1 MAENT
6 LQGQSPLKKYYRQP
20 KLYFELPSKGRFYAP
35 GVLESTETGEF
46 PVYSMTAKDELA
58 FKTPDAL
65 INGQS
70 TVDVIQSCIPNIK
83 NAWEMP
89 SLDLDAA
96 LIAIRIATYGEN
108 MALST
113 TVPGIEEEREF
124 TVDLRDIISR
134 FANVDFDDTI
144 YIDDLVIKIRPMSYK
159 EYTQSSLK
167 TFEEQRVFSIVN
179 DENMTEEEK
188 ISKFTATFKRLTEMT
203 VGMVISSIVSIQVGE
218 DVVTNQNEIKDFIQN
233 ADKKFYTTIVKHVT
247 TQKEKYSVP
256 PMTVKTDADDREKG
270 APESFEVPIVF
281 DQANFFA

>member
-6 LQGQSPLKKYYRQP
+6 NQGNPLQKYYRQP
-20 KLYFELPSKGRFYAP
+20 KLYFELPSKGKFYPA
-35 GVLESTETGEF
+35 GVLETTETGEF

-96 LIAIRIATYGEN
+96 LIAIRIATYGET
-108 MALST
+108 MSLST

-124 TVDLRDIISR
+124 TVDLREIVSR
-134 FANVDFDDTI
+134 FGGVDFDDTV

-179 DENMTEEEK
+179 DDNMSEEEK
-188 ISKFTATFKRLTEMT
+188 INKFTATFKRLTEMT
-203 VGMVISSIVSIQVGE
+203 VGMVMSSIASIQVGE
-218 DVVTNQNEIKDFIQN
+218 DVVTNSAQIKDFIQN
-233 ADKKFYTTIVKHVT
+233 ADKKFYTAIVNHVT

-256 PMTVKTDADDREKG
+256 PMTVMTDVEDRENG
-270 APESFEVPIVF
+270 APEKFEVPIVF

>member
-6 LQGQSPLKKYYRQP
+6 IQGNPLQKYYRQP
-20 KLYFELPSKGRFYAP
+20 KLYFELPSKGRFYP
-35 GVLESTETGEF
+35 QGVLQPSETGEY

-96 LIAIRIATYGEN
+96 LIAIRIATYGET
-108 MALST
+108 MALT
-113 TVPGIEEEREF
+113 TKVPGIDEDREF
-124 TVDLRDIISR
+124 TVDLREIISR
-134 FANVDFDDTI
+134 FVNVEFEDTI
-144 YIDDLVIKIRPMSYK
+144 YVDDLIIKIRPMTYK
-159 EYTQSSLK
+159 EYTQTSLK

-179 DENMTEEEK
+179 DDDMSEEEK
-188 ISKFTATFKRLTEMT
+188 INKFTATFKRLTEMT
-203 VGMVISSIVSIQVGE
+203 VGMVISSIASIQVGE
-218 DVVTNQNEIKDFIQN
+218 DVVTDQNQIKEFIQN
-233 ADKKFYTTIVKHVT
+233 ADKKFYTTIVNHVT
-247 TQKEKYSVP
+247 AQKEKYSVP
-256 PMTVKTDADDREKG
+256 PMKVVTDVDDREKG
-270 APESFEVPIVF
+270 APENFEVPIVF

>member
-6 LQGQSPLKKYYRQP
+6 NQGNPLQKYYRQP
-20 KLYFELPSKGRFYAP
+20 KLYFELPSKGKFYPA
-35 GVLESTETGEF
+35 GVLETTETGEF

-96 LIAIRIATYGEN
+96 LIAIRIATYGET
-108 MALST
+108 MSLST

-124 TVDLRDIISR
+124 TVDLREIVSR
-134 FANVDFDDTI
+134 FGGVDFDDTV

-179 DENMTEEEK
+179 DDNMSEEEK
-188 ISKFTATFKRLTEMT
+188 INKFTATFKRLTEMT
-203 VGMVISSIVSIQVGE
+203 VGMVMSSIASIQVGE
-218 DVVTNQNEIKDFIQN
+218 DVVTNSAQIKDFIQN
-233 ADKKFYTTIVKHVT
+233 ADKKFYTAIVNHVT
-247 TQKEKYSVP
+247 AQKEKYSVP
-256 PMTVKTDADDREKG
+256 PMTVMTDVEDRENG
-270 APESFEVPIVF
+270 APEKFEVPIVF

>member
-6 LQGQSPLKKYYRQP
+6 NQGNPLQKYYRQP
-20 KLYFELPSKGRFYAP
+20 KLYFELPSKGKFYPA
-35 GVLESTETGEF
+35 GVLETTETGEF

-89 SLDLDAA
+89 SLDLDAV
-96 LIAIRIATYGEN
+96 LIAIRIATYGET
-108 MALST
+108 MSLST

-124 TVDLRDIISR
+124 TVDLREIVSR
-134 FANVDFDDTI
+134 FGGVDFDDTV

-179 DENMTEEEK
+179 DDNMSEEEK
-188 ISKFTATFKRLTEMT
+188 INKFTATFKRLTEMT
-203 VGMVISSIVSIQVGE
+203 VGMVMSSIASIQVGE
-218 DVVTNQNEIKDFIQN
+218 DVVTNSAQIKDFIQN
-233 ADKKFYTTIVKHVT
+233 ADKKFYTAIVNHVT
-247 TQKEKYSVP
+247 AQKEKYAVP
-256 PMTVKTDADDREKG
+256 PMTVMTDVEDREKG
-270 APESFEVPIVF
+270 APEKFEVPIVF

>member
-6 LQGQSPLKKYYRQP
+6 NQGNPLQKYYRQP
-20 KLYFELPSKGRFYAP
+20 KLYFELPSKGKFYPA
-35 GVLESTETGEF
+35 GVLETTETGEF

-96 LIAIRIATYGEN
+96 LIAIRIATYGET
-108 MALST
+108 MSLST

-124 TVDLRDIISR
+124 TVDLREIVSR
-134 FANVDFDDTI
+134 FGGVDFDDTV

-179 DENMTEEEK
+179 DDNMSEEEK
-188 ISKFTATFKRLTEMT
+188 INKFTATFKRLTEMT
-203 VGMVISSIVSIQVGE
+203 VGMVMSSIASIQVGE
-218 DVVTNQNEIKDFIQN
+218 DVVTNSAQIKDFIQN
-233 ADKKFYTTIVKHVT
+233 ADKKFYTAIVNHVT
-247 TQKEKYSVP
+247 AQKEKYAVP
-256 PMTVKTDADDREKG
+256 PMTVMTDVEDREKG
-270 APESFEVPIVF
+270 APEKFEVPIVF

>member
-6 LQGQSPLKKYYRQP
+6 IQGNPLQKYYRQP
-20 KLYFELPSKGRFYAP
+20 KLYFELPSKGKFYPP
-35 GVLESTETGEF
+35 GVLEPTETGEY
-46 PVYSMTAKDELA
+46 PVYSMTARDELA

-108 MALST
+108 MSLST
-113 TVPGIEEEREF
+113 TVPGIDEEKEF
-124 TVDLRDIISR
+124 TVDLRDIIAR
-134 FANVDFDDTI
+134 FAGIDFEDTV
-144 YIDDLVIKIRPMSYK
+144 YIDDLTIKIRPMTYK

-179 DENMTEEEK
+179 DDNMSEEEK
-188 ISKFTATFKRLTEMT
+188 INKFTATFKRLTEMT
-203 VGMVISSIVSIQVGE
+203 VGMVISSIASIQVGE
-218 DVVTNQNEIKDFIQN
+218 DLVTNSQQIKDFIQN
-233 ADKKFYTTIVKHVT
+233 ADKKFYTTIVNHVT
-247 TQKEKYSVP
+247 KQKEKYSVP
-256 PMTVKTDADDREKG
+256 PMKVVTDIDDREKG
-270 APESFEVPIVF
+270 APENFEVPIVF

>member
-6 LQGQSPLKKYYRQP
+6 IQGNPLQKYYRQP
-20 KLYFELPSKGRFYAP
+20 KLYFELPSKGRFYP
-35 GVLESTETGEF
+35 QGVLQPSETGEY

-96 LIAIRIATYGEN
+96 LIAIRIATYGET
-108 MALST
+108 MALT
-113 TVPGIEEEREF
+113 TKVPGIDEDREF
-124 TVDLRDIISR
+124 TVDLREIISR
-134 FANVDFDDTI
+134 FVNVEFEDTV
-144 YIDDLVIKIRPMSYK
+144 YVDDLIIKIRPMTYK
-159 EYTQSSLK
+159 EYTQTSLK

-179 DENMTEEEK
+179 DDNMSEEEK
-188 ISKFTATFKRLTEMT
+188 INKFTATFKRLTEMT
-203 VGMVISSIVSIQVGE
+203 VGMVISSIASIQVGE
-218 DVVTNQNEIKDFIQN
+218 DVVTDQNQIKEFIQN
-233 ADKKFYTTIVKHVT
+233 ADKKFYTTIVNHVT
-247 TQKEKYSVP
+247 AQKEKYSVP
-256 PMTVKTDADDREKG
+256 PMKVVTDVDDREKG
-270 APESFEVPIVF
+270 APENFEVPIVF

>member
-6 LQGQSPLKKYYRQP
+6 IQGNPLQKYYRQP
-20 KLYFELPSKGRFYAP
+20 KLYFELPSKGRFYP
-35 GVLESTETGEF
+35 QGVLQPSETGEY

-96 LIAIRIATYGEN
+96 LIAIRIATYGET
-108 MALST
+108 MALT
-113 TVPGIEEEREF
+113 TKVPGIDEDREF
-124 TVDLRDIISR
+124 TVDLREIISR
-134 FANVDFDDTI
+134 FVNVEFEDTV
-144 YIDDLVIKIRPMSYK
+144 YVDDLIIKIRPMTYK
-159 EYTQSSLK
+159 EYTQTSLK

-179 DENMTEEEK
+179 DDDMSEEEK
-188 ISKFTATFKRLTEMT
+188 INKFTATFKRLTEMT
-203 VGMVISSIVSIQVGE
+203 VGMVISSIASIQVGE
-218 DVVTNQNEIKDFIQN
+218 DVVTDQNQIKEFIQN
-233 ADKKFYTTIVKHVT
+233 ANKKFYTTIVNHVT
-247 TQKEKYSVP
+247 AQKEKYSVP
-256 PMTVKTDADDREKG
+256 PMKVVTDVDDREKG
-270 APESFEVPIVF
+270 APENFEVPIVF

>member
-6 LQGQSPLKKYYRQP
+6 NQGNPLQKYYRQP
-20 KLYFELPSKGRFYAP
+20 KLYFELPSKGKFYPA
-35 GVLESTETGEF
+35 GVLETTETGEF

-96 LIAIRIATYGEN
+96 LIAIRIATYGET
-108 MALST
+108 MSLST

-124 TVDLRDIISR
+124 TVDLREIVSR
-134 FANVDFDDTI
+134 FGGVDFDDTV

-179 DENMTEEEK
+179 DDNMSEEEK
-188 ISKFTATFKRLTEMT
+188 INKFTATFKRLTEMT
-203 VGMVISSIVSIQVGE
+203 VGMVMSSIASIQVGE
-218 DVVTNQNEIKDFIQN
+218 DVVTNSAQIKDFIQN
-233 ADKKFYTTIVKHVT
+233 AYKIFYTAIVNRVT
-247 TQKEKYSVP
+247 AQKEKYSVP
-256 PMTVKTDADDREKG
+256 PMTVMTDVEDRENG
-270 APESFEVPIVF
+270 APEKFEVPIVF

>member
-6 LQGQSPLKKYYRQP
+6 NQGNPLQKYYRQP
-20 KLYFELPSKGRFYAP
+20 KLYFELPSKGRFYPA
-35 GVLESTETGEF
+35 GVLETTETGEF

-96 LIAIRIATYGEN
+96 LIAIRIATYGET
-108 MALST
+108 MSLST

-124 TVDLRDIISR
+124 TVDLREIVSR
-134 FANVDFDDTI
+134 FGGVDFDDTV

-179 DENMTEEEK
+179 DDNMSEEEK
-188 ISKFTATFKRLTEMT
+188 INKFTATFKRLTEMT
-203 VGMVISSIVSIQVGE
+203 VGMVMSSIASIQVGE
-218 DVVTNQNEIKDFIQN
+218 DVVTNSAQIKDFIQN
-233 ADKKFYTTIVKHVT
+233 ADKKFYTAIVNHVT
-247 TQKEKYSVP
+247 AQKEKYSVP
-256 PMTVKTDADDREKG
+256 PMTVMTDVEDRENG
-270 APESFEVPIVF
+270 APEKFEVPIVF

>member
-6 LQGQSPLKKYYRQP
+6 IQGNPLQKYYRQP
-20 KLYFELPSKGRFYAP
+20 KLYFELPSKGKFYP
-35 GVLESTETGEF
+35 QGVLQPSETGEY
-46 PVYSMTAKDELA
+46 PVYSMTARDELA

-96 LIAIRIATYGEN
+96 LIAIRIATYGET
-108 MALST
+108 MALT
-113 TVPGIEEEREF
+113 TKVPGIDEDREF
-124 TVDLRDIISR
+124 TVDLREIISR
-134 FANVDFDDTI
+134 FVNVEFEDTV
-144 YIDDLVIKIRPMSYK
+144 YVDDLIIKIRPMTYK
-159 EYTQSSLK
+159 EYTQTSLK

-179 DENMTEEEK
+179 DDDMSEEEK

-203 VGMVISSIVSIQVGE
+203 VGMVISSIASIQVGE
-218 DVVTNQNEIKDFIQN
+218 DVVTDQNQIKEFIQN
-233 ADKKFYTTIVKHVT
+233 ADKKFYTTIVNHVT
-247 TQKEKYSVP
+247 AQKEKYSVP
-256 PMTVKTDADDREKG
+256 PMKVVTDIDDREKG
-270 APESFEVPIVF
+270 APENFEVPIVF

>member
-6 LQGQSPLKKYYRQP
+6 IQGNPLQKYYRQP
-20 KLYFELPSKGRFYAP
+20 KLYFELPSKGRFYP
-35 GVLESTETGEF
+35 QGVLQPSETGEY

-96 LIAIRIATYGEN
+96 LIAIRIATYGET
-108 MALST
+108 MALT
-113 TVPGIEEEREF
+113 TKVPGIDEDREF
-124 TVDLRDIISR
+124 TVDLREIISR
-134 FANVDFDDTI
+134 FVNVEFEDTV
-144 YIDDLVIKIRPMSYK
+144 YVDDLIIKIRPMTYK
-159 EYTQSSLK
+159 EYTQTSLK

-179 DENMTEEEK
+179 DDDMSEEEK
-188 ISKFTATFKRLTEMT
+188 INKFTATFKRLTEMT
-203 VGMVISSIVSIQVGE
+203 VGMVISSIASIQVGE
-218 DVVTNQNEIKDFIQN
+218 DVVTDQNQIKEFIQN
-233 ADKKFYTTIVKHVT
+233 ADKKFYTTIVNHVT
-247 TQKEKYSVP
+247 AQKEKYSVP
-256 PMTVKTDADDREKG
+256 PMKVVTDVDDREKG
-270 APESFEVPIVF
+270 APENFEVPIVF